1 MFASLDPLNESS
13 VIAGFDEGIDRS
25 IRETFRMNFVRY
37 KRDARAMQ
45 SLMQEGAFSFRVGS
59 YSMRVR
65 FNSFSR
71 RRRKPADDDLNSTVA
86 PDAMSRSFGA

>member
-13 VIAGFDEGIDRS
+13 IIAGFGEGIDRS

-45 SLMQEGAFSFRVGS
+45 SLMQKAHFHFGLVRIHCGFVSTASRDDGANLP
-59 YSMRVR
+59 M
-65 FNSFSR
+65 
-71 RRRKPADDDLNSTVA
+71 
-86 PDAMSRSFGA
+86 MI

>member
-1 MFASLDPLNESS
+1 MFASLDPLYESS
-13 VIAGFDEGIDRS
+13 IIAGFDEGIDRS

-45 SLMQEGAFSFRVGS
+45 GLMQEGAFSFRVGS
-59 YSMRVR
+59 YSLRVR

-71 RRRKPADDDLNSTVA
+71 RWRTC
-86 PDAMSRSFGA
+86 